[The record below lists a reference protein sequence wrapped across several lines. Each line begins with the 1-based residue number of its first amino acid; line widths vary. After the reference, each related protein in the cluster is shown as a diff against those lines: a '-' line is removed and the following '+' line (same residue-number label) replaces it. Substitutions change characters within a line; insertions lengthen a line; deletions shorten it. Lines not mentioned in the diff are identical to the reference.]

1 MTKFNY
7 TLIFLLLIS
16 SNSFSQ
22 EFQYHIYERYY
33 DHHDNVRTSPHGN
46 IYTYLQGPMLEKAVK
61 KNLKSDLKKCAE
73 GVDSKY
79 ILALEPNIFYNY
91 QMTINYGQLK
101 GKIFGHNNVLKDTF
115 TIEIQRQGK
124 IDQNENFYIGK
135 MYDELVM
142 KLKAD
147 ILIELPKIN
156 STINGDFCTTIELS
170 KPKTIIN
177 KDNKKQIQA

>member
-7 TLIFLLLIS
+7 TLVFLLLIS

-22 EFQYHIYERYY
+22 EFQYLIYERYY
-33 DHHDNVRTSPHGN
+33 NHHDNVRSSAHGD
-46 IYTYLQGPMLEKAVK
+46 IYTYLQGPMLEKAVNE
-61 KNLKSDLKKCAE
+61 NLKSDVKKCAE
-73 GVDSKY
+73 GVNSKY

-91 QMTINYGQLK
+91 QMTITYGQLK

-124 IDQNENFYIGK
+124 IDQNESFYIGK

-147 ILIELPKIN
+147 ILIKLPKIN